1 MLRLCYD
8 ARALFQ
14 VGSIMTPKKPKP
26 GSIRERN
33 YQLILAAAEQEFVLH
48 GFKGT
53 SMQAIA
59 DRAGV
64 PKANIH
70 YYFGNKATLY
80 RKLLESIVNVWLGI
94 IDDMNAD
101 SDPREVL
108 EHFIRTKVRMSYSHP
123 TASRIFAMEIIQGA
137 PFLKD
142 YLSGYLRN
150 WVKEKTAIM
159 NGWMAAGK
167 MPATAPVQ
175 LIFMIWA
182 TTQHYADFET
192 QILEVTNK
200 REFDADD
207 IRHTE
212 DFLVGTI
219 LRGIGLAI

>member
-1 MLRLCYD
+1 
-8 ARALFQ
+8 
-14 VGSIMTPKKPKP
+14 MTPKKSKP

-94 IDDMNAD
+94 IDDMSAD

-123 TASRIFAMEIIQGA
+123 TASRIFAMEIIQGS

-150 WVKEKTAIM
+150 WVKDTTAIL
-159 NGWMAAGK
+159 NGSMADGN
-167 MPATAPVQ
+167 MPGTEPVR
-175 LIFMIWA
+175 LMFMIWA
-182 TTQHYADFET
+182 VAQHYAVFQA
-192 QILEVTNK
+192 QILAVTIG
-200 REFDADD
+200 RECGADD
-207 IRHTE
+207 IRDTE
-212 DFLVGTI
+212 DFLVGMI
-219 LRGIGLAI
+219 LRGVGLAV